1 MSLVPK
7 SVDFEALW
15 NADCQAPLERLFEES
30 DITIEAAKIYK

>member
-15 NADCQAPLERLFEES
+15 NADCQVPLVKLFEES
-30 DITIEAAKIYK
+30 DVNIEAARIYQ